1 MPQDYIDALRRA
13 MWEQD
18 LSPAYISLCCRYA
31 RDLLDRGLPVLFDEA
46 HVRLV
51 LRMGPVRLRSYHT
64 FYVQGQSGKIREICA
79 PSRPLKLRQRWVLD
93 EILSRVP
100 VSPAA
105 HGFVRGRSIVTN
117 AMAHMG
123 QESLL
128 CLDIRD
134 FFPSISQDRVLS
146 VFRELGYAPGA
157 ARALADLC
165 CFRGALPQG
174 APTSP
179 ALANAVCRPMDG
191 VLEHRFR
198 AMGLRYTR
206 YADDITLSGAGDL
219 SPFLPEAVRVLSAYG
234 FQVNRAKTRLLT
246 GSQRKLVT
254 GLLVEED
261 RVRVPKAFKRRLRQE
276 IHYCSRFGVS
286 AHLENSGAEKY
297 VNYREHLYG
306 KAYFI
311 HMVEPEAGE
320 AFLRQ
325 LDQLD
330 WPEEML

>member
-1 MPQDYIDALRRA
+1 MPQDYIAALRRA

-18 LSPAYISLCCRYA
+18 LSPAYTDLCCRYA
-31 RDLLDRGLPVLFDEA
+31 QTLLDRGLPVLFDEA
-46 HVRLV
+46 HVRRV
-51 LRMGPVRLRSYHT
+51 LQLKSIRPRFYHT
-64 FYVQGQSGKIREICA
+64 FYVQGRGGKVREICA
-79 PSRPLKLRQRWVLD
+79 PGRPLKLRQRWVLD
-93 EILSRVP
+93 EILSRIP
-100 VSPAA
+100 VSDAA

-117 AMAHMG
+117 ATVHLG

-128 CLDIRD
+128 CLDIHD

-157 ARALADLC
+157 ARALAELC

-191 VLEHRFR
+191 VLEHRFQ

-206 YADDITLSGAGDL
+206 YADDITLSGSGDL
-219 SPFLPEAVRVLSAYG
+219 SPFLPEAVRILAGYG
-234 FQVNRAKTRLLT
+234 FQVNQAKTRLLT

-254 GLLVEED
+254 GLLLQED
-261 RVRVPKAFKRRLRQE
+261 RVRVPKAFKRGLRQE
-276 IHYCSRFGVS
+276 IHYCSRFGVL
-286 AHLENSGAEKY
+286 AHLENCGAEKF
-297 VNYREHLYG
+297 VHYREHLYG

-311 HMVEPEAGE
+311 HMVEPEEGDR
-320 AFLRQ
+320 FLRQ

-330 WPEEML
+330 WPEDML